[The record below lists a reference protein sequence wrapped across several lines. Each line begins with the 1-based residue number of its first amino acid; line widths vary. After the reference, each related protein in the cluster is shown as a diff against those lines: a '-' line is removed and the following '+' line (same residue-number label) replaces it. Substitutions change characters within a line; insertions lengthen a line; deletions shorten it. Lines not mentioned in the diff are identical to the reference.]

1 MPKTKDHWPT
11 NHNMEFSLR
20 QMYGI
25 ANFCVLPPIIFFFF
39 LVSLFRSFFLSF
51 LRSFFAMSPAYN
63 TYCCLGSCLMER
75 EQWPI
80 WHHPMTYKNIYTL
93 GVGCCIFLSY
103 QRWGGSHICMQ
114 LQTQFPSYCFCGTRR
129 VCPSGI
135 SHTDSAHSIMALF

>member
-1 MPKTKDHWPT
+1 MAKLI
-11 NHNMEFSLR
+11 FL
-20 QMYGI
+20 
-25 ANFCVLPPIIFFFF
+25 FFPPLSFIFF

-51 LRSFFAMSPAYN
+51 LHSFFGMSLAYN
-63 TYCCLGSCLMER
+63 TYYSMFTSEITVIMSCSHCCLASCLMER

-135 SHTDSAHSIMALF
+135 SHTDSAHSIMTIF